1 MGASRNADGQGNIPD
16 ETEQTLALHDQL
28 KAKGTLDE
36 DRSAWFDGLT
46 ITHDAAG
53 HTMLDGAVRDQTA
66 RYGLIAKVR
75 DLHLALVVIE
85 QRTTVMDTNP
95 AAPPEV
101 PTTSATDRR
110 TIGCHTH
117 DR

>member
-1 MGASRNADGQGNIPD
+1 M
-16 ETEQTLALHDQL
+16 ALHDQL
-28 KAKGTLDE
+28 MAKGALDE
-36 DRSAWFDGLT
+36 DRAAGFDGLT
-46 ITHDAAG
+46 ITHAAAG
-53 HTMLDGAVRDQTA
+53 TTMLDGAVRDQTA

-75 DLHLALVVIE
+75 DLGLALIAVE

-95 AAPPEV
+95 AAPPKV
-101 PTTSATDRR
+101 PTTSVTDRR

>member
-1 MGASRNADGQGNIPD
+1 MGASRNADGQGDILD
-16 ETEQTLALHDQL
+16 ETERTMALHDQL
-28 KAKGTLDE
+28 TVKGSLDE
-36 DRSAWFDGLT
+36 PWSAGFDGLT

-53 HTMLDGAVRDQTA
+53 HTILDRAVRDQTS
-66 RYGLIAKVR
+66 RYGLIGKVR
-75 DLHLALVVIE
+75 DLGLSLIAVE

-95 AAPPEV
+95 AAPPKV
-101 PTTSATDRR
+101 PTISATDRR